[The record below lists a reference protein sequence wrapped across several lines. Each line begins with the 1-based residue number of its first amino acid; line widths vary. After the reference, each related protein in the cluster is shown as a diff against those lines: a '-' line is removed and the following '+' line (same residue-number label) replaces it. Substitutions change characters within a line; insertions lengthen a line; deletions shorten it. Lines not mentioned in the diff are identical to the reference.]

1 MCFFTHIHTFY
12 GNQSLNQLARVPL
25 VKHSLWPVPKLI
37 TNNDTLRVV
46 PIVCFGKKL
55 TFLMKYNSS
64 LRVTVH
70 YWKKS
75 FACIWLPRIC
85 SVWPEGVGPITTPIL
100 ICVTRPRRETGCLIR
115 PGRVR
120 LSFLFYWVIVVKSHR
135 NAADS
140 LHSSTITISWVT
152 PHSRQMSEDWS
163 RRRSSDLLLFNPGG
177 LIGMFGKFY
186 PWDRSRFVK
195 WKV

>member
-46 PIVCFGKKL
+46 SIVCFGKKL

-70 YWKKS
+70 YWKKKLRMHLTS
-75 FACIWLPRIC
+75 AHLFSLARRRGSHHDSHTYLCNPTEKGDWLSYKAGASSTEFSVLLGYCCEIAQKRGGFLAFLNNYYFVSDPALPPNVRGLVSPTI
-85 SVWPEGVGPITTPIL
+85 VWPFTLQSWWINWYVREIL
-100 ICVTRPRRETGCLIR
+100 SLI
-115 PGRVR
+115 
-120 LSFLFYWVIVVKSHR
+120 
-135 NAADS
+135 
-140 LHSSTITISWVT
+140 
-152 PHSRQMSEDWS
+152 
-163 RRRSSDLLLFNPGG
+163 
-177 LIGMFGKFY
+177 
-186 PWDRSRFVK
+186 
-195 WKV
+195 